1 MRFWPAVLVAGAV
14 LAAGVAHA
22 AQWGGITPG
31 VTGMNDVRTLYGG
44 PVRTVTQRVDG
55 YDGQQWVYE
64 GLRAPAGMV
73 RMVVDFGLLARG
85 TFRPDLVRAVTLE
98 PKPGIFNVDIVLQGW
113 GVPER
118 ESPAGQ
124 PIAFFYES
132 GLLVY
137 FADDG
142 RAVKSMIFTPPQAAA
157 PTPAGSAAP
166 RR

>member
-1 MRFWPAVLVAGAV
+1 MRRWPAVLFVGAV
-14 LAAGVAHA
+14 LVAAA
-22 AQWGGITPG
+22 ADAAEWGGIAPG
-31 VTGMNDVRTLYGG
+31 VSNMNNLRTLYGA
-44 PVRTVTQRVDG
+44 PSRTATQKVEA

-64 GLRAPAGMV
+64 GPRAPAGIQ

-85 TFRPDLVRAVTLE
+85 AFRPDLVRAVTLE
-98 PKPGIFNVDIVLQGW
+98 PKPGIFNVDLILQGW
-113 GVPER
+113 GVPQR
-118 ESPAGQ
+118 ESPPGQ

-142 RAVKSMIFTPPQAAA
+142 RAVTSMIFTPPQAAT
-157 PTPAGSAAP
+157 TPAAGSAAP